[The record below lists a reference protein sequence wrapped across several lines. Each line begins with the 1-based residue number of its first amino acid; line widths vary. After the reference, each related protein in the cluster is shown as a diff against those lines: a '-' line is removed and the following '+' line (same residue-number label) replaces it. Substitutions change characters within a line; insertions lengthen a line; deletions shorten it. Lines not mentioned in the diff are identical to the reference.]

1 MRFKAVFFVTLFV
14 VSLTGCARMNSV
26 YRDLDVDSGKGAMV
40 DIKQRALI
48 VSRQTSGTETKTIV
62 CAEPSPDAL
71 SAYAAELA
79 AGANIPQQVSAK
91 FAASFQEGSSFVGLR
106 TQSIQLLRDSLYRL
120 CEGYMSGALDEGQ
133 YQWLTRRYQR
143 YMVGLLAIEQLTGA
157 VRAPSATIS
166 TQGSAEASRSIS
178 EMRSEVEKID
188 TKIASLE
195 KEKKANGVTSDQI
208 KELDKKIEPLS
219 KDKEAIS
226 KGIENAR
233 GLVANGSAT
242 AVIST
247 SGLPTRPSD
256 ETIKAVSN
264 TVKDIVNNL
273 IDMDD
278 KPMLCFLYLNDKD
291 NNQPE
296 ILNSCKNYF
305 ENENETDKLK
315 NAAVKK
321 WIEKS
326 GSISDAVI
334 EKILGLNQEKTGAD
348 AVTKAISAA
357 KTKAVPKKK

>member
-1 MRFKAVFFVTLFV
+1 MRFKSVFFVTLFV

-40 DIKQRALI
+40 DIKQRAFI

-71 SAYAAELA
+71 SAYAAQLA
-79 AGANIPQQVSAK
+79 AEANIPQQVSAK
-91 FAASFQEGSSFVGLR
+91 FAASFQESSSFVGLR

-120 CEGYMSGALDEGQ
+120 CEGYMSGALDKGQ

-178 EMRSEVEKID
+178 EMRAEVEKID
-188 TKIASLE
+188 TKIAALE
-195 KEKKANGVTSDQI
+195 KEKKANGVSEDQM
-208 KELDKKIEPLS
+208 KALNDKIEQLS

-233 GLVANGSAT
+233 GLVTSGSAT

-256 ETIKAVSN
+256 ETIKAVFE

-273 IDMDD
+273 IGMDD
-278 KPMLCFLYLNDKD
+278 KPILCFLYLSDKD
-291 NNQPE
+291 NNQPD
-296 ILNSCKNYF
+296 ILKSCKIYF
-305 ENENETDKLK
+305 ENENRIEALK
-315 NAAVKK
+315 NEAVEKWLKK
-321 WIEKS
+321 S
-326 GSISDAVI
+326 DSISDAVI

-348 AVTKAISAA
+348 AVTKA
-357 KTKAVPKKK
+357 VPERK